1 MFFCEDEA
9 VSSKESCPMLVAG
22 GVRCNRAATVVPQSW
37 ELPPYCVPGKPVC
50 SKCYQEL
57 RAKALGTQS
66 SRAA

>member
-9 VSSKESCPMLVAG
+9 AMSTERCPMLVPG
-22 GVRCNRAATVVPQSW
+22 GIRCNREATVVPQSW

-50 SKCYQEL
+50 SRCYEEL
-57 RAKALGTQS
+57 RAKALGIQN